1 MYAGTLLKP
10 IRKEEIF
17 IKYSPRNTPSCGL
30 ILTFAWVGET
40 FLSVGYEITVSTVDE
55 FLAGTDAR
63 VFIEMYGGNAEKTG
77 WIELSDDGK
86 NVFEAGA

>member
-1 MYAGTLLKP
+1 MGAP
-10 IRKEEIF
+10 AIRKKEILNT
-17 IKYSPRNTPSCGL
+17 PRNTPSGGL
-30 ILTFAWVGET
+30 ILTFVRNGQT

-86 NVFEAGA
+86 NAFEAEA

>member
-1 MYAGTLLKP
+1 M
-10 IRKEEIF
+10 R
-17 IKYSPRNTPSCGL
+17 
-30 ILTFAWVGET
+30 VGQT

-63 VFIEMYGGNAEKTG
+63 VFIEIYGGNAEKTG
-77 WIELSDDGK
+77 WIELTDNGK